1 MVQIINL
8 KKASPLL
15 IILSFIL
22 LLIQSSCQEPKSL
35 EFKEFKNLSVDKLS
49 FAGAELKVDLVYY
62 NPNNFG
68 LQLNRTDLDVY
79 IDSTFLGHSS
89 QDIQVNV
96 PKRDVFTIPLKLD
109 LDVKNLLKNGMTSL
123 FNKNVSVR
131 VLGSVKVGKAGI
143 YKSFPVDYTSIQNFS
158 LFK

>member
-1 MVQIINL
+1 MKTVYTLSLIISTFLVFFMTSCHEPKFLEFREFNNL
-8 KKASPLL
+8 K
-15 IILSFIL
+15 
-22 LLIQSSCQEPKSL
+22 
-35 EFKEFKNLSVDKLS
+35 VDKLS
-49 FAGAELKVDLVYY
+49 FAGAGLTVDLVYY

-89 QDIQVNV
+89 QDIQINI
-96 PKRDVFTIPLKLD
+96 PKRDLFTIPLKLD
-109 LDVKNLLKNGMTSL
+109 LDVKNLLKNGITSL
-123 FNKNVSVR
+123 FNKNVAVR

-158 LFK
+158 MFK